1 MRLYVGSV
9 AVVLALLG
17 NVALATSESQT
28 DTWVLE
34 QADRLV
40 SAARAAYEQPG
51 GVSPYKKLL
60 AEIANTIEQRRRS
73 GDEEF
78 LSRHRQFVD
87 YIETASLDLKPDHQ
101 LGFNVT
107 DKQYFAE
114 TQPYVQIPDFLLN
127 QKFLRW
133 VGRYE
138 TLGKAKAFLASLNA
152 NRGQSDKLIFF
163 SYRSRH
169 LGTPDNDKSYRRLL
183 IVVPGEAE
191 RGIPEK
197 WVQFG
202 VTDPKKKALIRN
214 VSVVSALLNSDGT
227 FNAYFKD
234 YYRTYRR
241 GAPIQIKGRWELGQG
256 ADNCAKCHKTGVLPI
271 FPVDGSVA
279 ASEKQS
285 LEDANNRFRTYGA
298 PRFDKYLDQKKFG
311 PGLAAANP
319 TIRARR
325 FGETFH
331 QTNVAEAMNCARCHQ
346 DQKLGA
352 LNWPMSRTII
362 KSFVK
367 AGQMPPGHNL
377 SERDRDELYKKL
389 VDEYFA
395 TDGAGP
401 GILKSW
407 LVGKDEDEGQ
417 VASAQLK
424 PNETGEQYADH
435 LEKWQEDDEATNDE

>member
-1 MRLYVGSV
+1 MRLHVGSV

-17 NVALATSESQT
+17 SVALATSESQP
-28 DTWVLE
+28 DAWVLE
-34 QADRLV
+34 QTDRLV
-40 SAARAAYEQPG
+40 SAARAAYERPD
-51 GVSPYKKLL
+51 GVSAYKKLL
-60 AEIANTIEQRRRS
+60 AEIAKTIEERRRS

-78 LSRHRQFVD
+78 LSRYRQFVD
-87 YIETASLDLKPDHQ
+87 YIETAALDLKPGHQ

-114 TQPYVQIPDFLLN
+114 TQPYVQIPEFLLN

-133 VGRYE
+133 ASRYE
-138 TLGKAKAFLASLNA
+138 TLNKAKAFLKFLNST
-152 NRGQSDKLIFF
+152 REPSDQLIFF

-169 LGTPDNDKSYRRLL
+169 LGTPDNHKSYRRLL
-183 IVVPGEAE
+183 VVVPGDADQ
-191 RGIPEK
+191 GIPEK

-202 VTDPKKKALIRN
+202 VTDPKKKVLIRN

-271 FPVDGSVA
+271 FPVDGSVL

-285 LEDANNRFRTYGA
+285 LEDANSRFRSYGA
-298 PRFDKYLDQKKFG
+298 PRFGTYLDEKKFG

-319 TIRARR
+319 ANRAQR
-325 FGETFH
+325 FGEAFH
-331 QTNVAEAMNCARCHQ
+331 QTEVAKAMSCARCHH

-367 AGQMPPGHNL
+367 AGQMPPGRNL
-377 SERDRDELYKKL
+377 SEGDRDELYKKL

-395 TDGAGP
+395 TDNASP

-407 LVGKDEDEGQ
+407 LVGKDEDKGQ
-417 VASAQLK
+417 VASAQRK
-424 PNETGEQYADH
+424 PNETGEQYPDH
-435 LEKWQEDDEATNDE
+435 LEK